1 MGRGEHSWVRLS
13 TWLGHSPVEPQSPPP
28 KDGPSLPARGCCAD
42 EVRWYVRRRLV
53 SAQEGG
59 LGWRA
64 EVHPRTVHRTPAP
77 PHPAPGGLPEATWP
91 PTIWPPRPPGP
102 APARRAPGEGGRH
115 GQATVTPGVPGVQHG
130 AGGAARREWGG
141 WLGGGPGRARERG
154 REANKRSLCGAA
166 ARRGAHYP
174 MPRSHVGNKRTI
186 LCLAWKTTWSRE
198 RPGES

>member
-1 MGRGEHSWVRLS
+1 M
-13 TWLGHSPVEPQSPPP
+13 EPQSPPP
-28 KDGPSLPARGCCAD
+28 KDGPSLPPRGCCAD
-42 EVRWYVRRRLV
+42 GAGWSMRRRLV

-64 EVHPRTVHRTPAP
+64 EGPALWGPDGHHRILHRPPAT
-77 PHPAPGGLPEATWP
+77 PHPAPGGLPEAAWP
-91 PTIWPPRPPGP
+91 PTVWPPWPPGP
-102 APARRAPGEGGRH
+102 RRSRGTRGRRAPWPGHGHSWWPRGCSTGREAWSGGS
-115 GQATVTPGVPGVQHG
+115 GV
-130 AGGAARREWGG
+130 GG
-141 WLGGGPGRARERG
+141 WMGGGPGRARERG

-166 ARRGAHYP
+166 GRRGAHYP

>member
-1 MGRGEHSWVRLS
+1 M
-13 TWLGHSPVEPQSPPP
+13 EPQPPPP
-28 KDGPSLPARGCCAD
+28 KDGPSLPAGGCCAD
-42 EVRWYVRRRLV
+42 EAIWYLGRRLV

-64 EVHPRTVHRTPAP
+64 EGPPLWRPGVHPRTLHRTPAT
-77 PHPAPGGLPEATWP
+77 PHPAPAASPKPHGRPQYGRRSQQG
-91 PTIWPPRPPGP
+91 PRPLAGRPGREG
-102 APARRAPGEGGRH
+102 ATARPRSLLVA
-115 GQATVTPGVPGVQHG
+115 PGVQRG

-141 WLGGGPGRARERG
+141 WGGGGPGRARERG
-154 REANKRSLCGAA
+154 REVNKRSLCGAA